1 MDLSRTRAPINR
13 RFPRA
18 NQATADGMLAHL
30 PEPKGPCFHCGK
42 MGHFIRDCRSHQ
54 KGSTYVHQ
62 AYHSCTPS
70 ILPNDS
76 ISYMDTN
83 EDDMKSV
90 PPPNIT
96 PQSTIASL
104 KAQIDTLSPTEND
117 SLIEMMGA
125 NQDFLLDIYTSE
137 V

>member
-13 RFPRA
+13 HFPQA
-18 NQATADGMLAHL
+18 NQAMTDGMLAHL
-30 PEPKGPCFHCGK
+30 PEPKGPCFHCRK
-42 MGHFIRDCRSHQ
+42 MGHFIRDCRSCQ
-54 KGSTYVHQ
+54 KGSTYVHH
-62 AYHSCTPS
+62 AYHSRALS
-70 ILPNDS
+70 ILPDDS

-104 KAQIDTLSPTEND
+104 KAQIYALSLTEND

-125 NQDFLLDIYTSE
+125 NQDFTPA
-137 V
+137 

>member
-1 MDLSRTRAPINR
+1 
-13 RFPRA
+13 
-18 NQATADGMLAHL
+18 
-30 PEPKGPCFHCGK
+30 
-42 MGHFIRDCRSHQ
+42 
-54 KGSTYVHQ
+54 
-62 AYHSCTPS
+62 
-70 ILPNDS
+70 
-76 ISYMDTN
+76 MDTN

>member
-1 MDLSRTRAPINR
+1 
-13 RFPRA
+13 
-18 NQATADGMLAHL
+18 
-30 PEPKGPCFHCGK
+30 
-42 MGHFIRDCRSHQ
+42 
-54 KGSTYVHQ
+54 
-62 AYHSCTPS
+62 
-70 ILPNDS
+70 
-76 ISYMDTN
+76 MDTN

-96 PQSTIASL
+96 PQSTIALL